1 MFFDTDVLIWAQ
13 RGNSKAADAIINA
26 KERYISVVNYMELLQ
41 NAQNKKQHQ
50 VIKSFFKDFSFIT
63 LPLSE
68 NIGHRAAIYIEEYG
82 LSSNLRV
89 GDALIAATAVEN
101 NLELITANQKH
112 FRVIKDLNL
121 KVFRI

>member
-1 MFFDTDVLIWAQ
+1 
-13 RGNSKAADAIINA
+13 
-26 KERYISVVNYMELLQ
+26 MELLQ
-41 NAQNKKQHQ
+41 NTQNKKQHQ

>member
-41 NAQNKKQHQ
+41 NTQNKKQHQ